1 MRAKLAVAAAAAE
14 LDPSYQRNIEAL
26 KAVQPADL
34 QPGDIEAR
42 LGSSWIPATDIRDF
56 VAELLDIP
64 PRTVRVA
71 PRRRHRHLDRRDST
85 TAPRSNVSNTTT
97 YGTRALS
104 RLRPHRARAQRPHAD
119 RL

>member
-1 MRAKLAVAAAAAE
+1 MRTKLAIARTAAD
-14 LDPSYQRNIEAL
+14 LDPSYERNIAAL
-26 KAVQPADL
+26 EGVQPADL

-42 LGSSWIPATDIRDF
+42 LGSSWIPTTDIRDF

-64 PRTVRVA
+64 QDNVRVA
-71 PRRRHRHLDRRDST
+71 HSDAIATWTVEIDYGAKS
-85 TAPRSNVSNTTT
+85 SVSNTTT

-104 RLRPHRARAQRPHAD
+104 RLQPHRARPQRTHAD